1 VRHHLFFSI
10 SHTHLIFINKDTI
23 YNDNNP
29 LSSLARDRRMKKKKD
44 AKSGSVALKEP
55 RNIYNSNNKADKLVF
70 CLVESKRKTSASQKT
85 KRTPCLIGYLDFF
98 VYMVRFFNFL
108 FQFNN

>member
-29 LSSLARDRRMKKKKD
+29 LSSLARDRRMKKKKRR
-44 AKSGSVALKEP
+44 KKWF
-55 RNIYNSNNKADKLVF
+55 RR
-70 CLVESKRKTSASQKT
+70 SKRTSKYIQQQQQSGQA
-85 KRTPCLIGYLDFF
+85 C
-98 VYMVRFFNFL
+98 FL
-108 FQFNN
+108 FSREQKENERVTKNKKNTLFNWLP